1 MDNHTRVVE
10 NDWVVSLGGHDF
22 DINLKAD
29 KSGSMIKFLDK
40 STIRV
45 ESNWVP
51 GDSIAKIKI
60 EDKILNMKVN
70 KVTGGFRVR
79 LRGSDLNVLIRNK
92 RQFEL
97 SSHMLRKIEPDMTKF
112 LVCPMPGMLIKVDVS
127 EGEDVQEGQSLCVVE
142 AMKMEN
148 VLRADK
154 KGVIKKINVEAGQ
167 SLAVDEVIIE
177 FE

>member
-1 MDNHTRVVE
+1 
-10 NDWVVSLGGHDF
+10 
-22 DINLKAD
+22 
-29 KSGSMIKFLDK
+29 
-40 STIRV
+40 
-45 ESNWVP
+45 
-51 GDSIAKIKI
+51 
-60 EDKILNMKVN
+60 MKVN

-79 LRGSDLNVLIRNK
+79 LLGSDLDVLIRNK

-127 EGEDVQEGQSLCVVE
+127 EGEEVQEGQTLCVVE

-154 KGVIKKINVEAGQ
+154 KGVIKKINIEAGQ